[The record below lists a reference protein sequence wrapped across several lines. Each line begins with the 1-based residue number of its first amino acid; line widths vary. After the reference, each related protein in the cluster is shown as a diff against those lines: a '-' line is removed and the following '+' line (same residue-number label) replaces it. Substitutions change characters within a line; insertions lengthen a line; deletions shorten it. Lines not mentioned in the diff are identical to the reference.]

1 MFQLRCTQKVQK
13 ELGLKPDD
21 ICDVRNPDS
30 LLGNWYVNLFVVDR
44 RKTFLFMNERTFLSF
59 IAFGIRKSNVQKMPE
74 LFLRG
79 LDEVLTLEGFG
90 MPAINDAF
98 AGYGSIELTKTD
110 SRSMLGN
117 MKDLTDLYKHFILSE
132 GGFNN
137 CDLKRIISKINRMPQ
152 RNLGW
157 SNSVEVAR
165 ELLRG
170 NTNMPHN
177 KSLKRTPKADAA

>member
-1 MFQLRCTQKVQK
+1 VQK
-13 ELGLKPDD
+13 ELGIKPDD

-30 LLGNWYVNLFVVDR
+30 LLGNWYVNLFTVDR
-44 RKTFLFMNERTFLSF
+44 RKAFLFMNERTLLSF

-79 LDEVLTLEGFG
+79 LEEVLTLEGFSTS
-90 MPAINDAF
+90 AINDVF
-98 AGYGSIELTKTD
+98 AGYGSIEFTKTD

-117 MKDLTDLYKHFILSE
+117 MNDLTDLNRHFILSE
-132 GGFNN
+132 GGFSN
-137 CDLKRIISKINRMPQ
+137 CDLNRITSKINRTPQ

-165 ELLRG
+165 ELPQR
-170 NTNMPHN
+170 NT
-177 KSLKRTPKADAA
+177 KYST

>member
-1 MFQLRCTQKVQK
+1 MLQLRCTQKVQK

-21 ICDVRNPDS
+21 ICDARNSDS

-44 RKTFLFMNERTFLSF
+44 KKAFLFMNERTFLSF
-59 IAFGIRKSNVQKMPE
+59 IAFGIKKSNVQKMPE
-74 LFLRG
+74 LFLKG

-90 MPAINDAF
+90 TSAINNVF
-98 AGYGSIELTKTD
+98 AGYGSIEFTKTD

-117 MKDLTDLYKHFILSE
+117 MNDLMDLYKHFILIE

-137 CDLKRIISKINRMPQ
+137 CDLNRIISKINRTPQ

-165 ELLRG
+165 ELLKG
-170 NTNMPHN
+170 NT
-177 KSLKRTPKADAA
+177 KYAT